1 MGCPRRRAVTAVAH
15 PWGMCLGGP
24 ARDAKFTAT
33 DQTRPGK
40 LGGAGVANC
49 ARRIAPRNHPPPLE
63 PAAARL
69 IKDPFLAPQG
79 ESAGFAFTKDEMLE
93 IFKAKTDAFKAA
105 DYEES
110 GFTHEKNAT
119 TPEYARRSPSRH
131 PPRTALTAH
140 RSRLRS
146 AGSSRR

>member
-1 MGCPRRRAVTAVAH
+1 
-15 PWGMCLGGP
+15 
-24 ARDAKFTAT
+24 
-33 DQTRPGK
+33 
-40 LGGAGVANC
+40 
-49 ARRIAPRNHPPPLE
+49 
-63 PAAARL
+63 
-69 IKDPFLAPQG
+69 
-79 ESAGFAFTKDEMLE
+79 MLE

-140 RSRLRS
+140 RSLRHPSQVRRGFRLLDEDKSGTLTRQEMRS
-146 AGSSRR
+146 VLMMFNLDIEARL

>member
-1 MGCPRRRAVTAVAH
+1 MAAHIGGGGAILGNEGLRVGPRYYWRRRRPDPPRRARGRGRRKLRAANCAPQPPTTSRARRRRA
-15 PWGMCLGGP
+15 
-24 ARDAKFTAT
+24 
-33 DQTRPGK
+33 
-40 LGGAGVANC
+40 
-49 ARRIAPRNHPPPLE
+49 
-63 PAAARL
+63 L

>member
-1 MGCPRRRAVTAVAH
+1 
-15 PWGMCLGGP
+15 MCLGGP
-24 ARDAKFTAT
+24 ARDAKITAAAP
-33 DQTRPGK
+33 TRPGE

-49 ARRIAPRNHPPPLE
+49 ARRIAPQPPTTSR
-63 PAAARL
+63 ARRRRAL